1 MKDPKSQPMFER
13 HHDLEDKTDGPD
25 VWSAVEASEK
35 RAAPL
40 VGSGGWLGVRVICP
54 SAPKYARRG
63 YRGSGYIGRVCEDLG
78 DKVNVTY
85 SNGSRRVWH
94 KSHLSRLSA

>member
-1 MKDPKSQPMFER
+1 MSHAMNDARKTENGPVMALA
-13 HHDLEDKTDGPD
+13 LE
-25 VWSAVEASEK
+25 S
-35 RAAPL
+35 
-40 VGSGGWLGVRVICP
+40 WLGVRVICP

-63 YRGSGYIGRVCEDLG
+63 YRGTGWIGRVCEDLG

-85 SNGSRRVWH
+85 SNGARRVWH